1 MQLVA
6 SAFPHSNGERGNEG
20 EWRMVKP
27 GNIANKIVYSIMVT
41 TTAKH
46 RVYGLLRKDLALF
59 LFAVFFPNHLYSQSE
74 SQFNISLDL
83 NFQSAE
89 RMIDLYEDRFV
100 STAEIANLR
109 GNLIAA
115 STTGLITQQGA
126 AVTNFRQYLDS
137 LKDHAPIANDVYH
150 LQTSRERVA
159 DIKAF
164 LNEIKKSNFSRRVTA
179 TVEQIFPQN
188 ARITA
193 SVPLYFVAL
202 GHENVDAYVRRIVWH
217 GDVPEFAGDEEG
229 KLTIVVN
236 LAKAVDYPGEMQ
248 EKIITLLG
256 VVAHEVFHAAFGVY
270 KDNSP
275 TWKRYNASHN
285 RPFDVLAE
293 LTQNEGIAYYLSLDQ
308 EGRGYLP
315 RDWSSRVRDVFK
327 TYNHNATELLSDTL
341 MTRRAAELIRT
352 ANLSGYWESYGA
364 MTGMVMAREID
375 LRVGRVALV
384 ETIANGPAD
393 FFRKYLS
400 VADRDGLP
408 LLNQK
413 IIGHFNEK

>member
-1 MQLVA
+1 
-6 SAFPHSNGERGNEG
+6 
-20 EWRMVKP
+20 MVK
-27 GNIANKIVYSIMVT
+27 AEKQHMY
-41 TTAKH
+41 
-46 RVYGLLRKDLALF
+46 RLLRIGIMPF
-59 LFAVFFPNHLYSQSE
+59 FFAVLLSNHAVSQSG

-83 NFQSAE
+83 NYQSAE

-100 STAEIANLR
+100 NTGEIANLR

-115 STTGLITQQGA
+115 STTGLITQQGN

-137 LKDHAPIANDVYH
+137 LKDHAPIANDLYH

-159 DIKAF
+159 DIKTF

-217 GDVPEFAGDEEG
+217 GDVPEFVGDEKG

-236 LAKAVDYPGEMQ
+236 LAKAIDYPGEMQ
-248 EKIITLLG
+248 DKIITLLG

-275 TWKRYNASHN
+275 TWKRYMATHN
-285 RPFDVLAE
+285 LPFDVLAE

-308 EGRGYLP
+308 EGQGYLP

-327 TYNHNATELLSDTL
+327 TYNHNAVELLRDSI

-375 LRVGRVALV
+375 LHVGRAALV
-384 ETIANGPAD
+384 ETIANGPGD

-408 LLNQK
+408 LFNQK
-413 IIGHFNEK
+413 IVNQMNDH

>member
-1 MQLVA
+1 M
-6 SAFPHSNGERGNEG
+6 
-20 EWRMVKP
+20 
-27 GNIANKIVYSIMVT
+27 
-41 TTAKH
+41 
-46 RVYGLLRKDLALF
+46 LALSF
-59 LFAVFFPNHLYSQSE
+59 SVRLCAQSN
-74 SQFNISLDL
+74 SQFNISLNLDYK
-83 NFQSAE
+83 SAE

-100 STAEIANLR
+100 NTADIANLR
-109 GNLIAA
+109 GNQIAA
-115 STTGLITQQGA
+115 STTGLIAQQGGL
-126 AVTNFRQYLDS
+126 VTNFKKYLDS
-137 LKDHAPIANDVYH
+137 LKDHTPISNDLYH
-150 LQTSRERVA
+150 LQSARERVA

-164 LNEIKKSNFSRRVTA
+164 LNEIKKSSFSRRVTA

-217 GDVPEFAGDEEG
+217 GDVPEFVGDDEG
-229 KLTIVVN
+229 TLTIVVN
-236 LAKAVDYPGEMQ
+236 LAKAIDYPGETQ

-275 TWKRYNASHN
+275 AWKRYNAAHN
-285 RPFDVLAE
+285 RPFDILAE

-308 EGRGYLP
+308 EGKGYLP

-327 TYNHNATELLSDTL
+327 TYNHNALELLSDTL
-341 MTRRAAELIRT
+341 MTRRAAELLRT

-375 LRVGRVALV
+375 LQVGRVALV

-393 FFRKYLS
+393 FFQKYMS
-400 VADRDGLP
+400 AADHDGLP

-413 IIGHFNEK
+413 IINHFDEK